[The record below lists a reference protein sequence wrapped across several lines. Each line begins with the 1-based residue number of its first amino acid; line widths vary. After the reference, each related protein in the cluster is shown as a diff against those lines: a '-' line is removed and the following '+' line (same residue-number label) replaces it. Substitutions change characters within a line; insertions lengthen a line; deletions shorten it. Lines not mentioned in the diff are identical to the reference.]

1 MLNTALSKP
10 FSAVL
15 TFYIPCGGMRNG
27 ASDVLIWPVSA
38 SVYARFMVRYSAFQ
52 ALIWGISRA
61 ERVHFAR
68 HKNPY

>member
-10 FSAVL
+10 FSSVL
-15 TFYIPCGGMRNG
+15 TFYITCSGMRNG
-27 ASDVLIWPVSA
+27 TSDVLIWPVSA

-52 ALIWGISRA
+52 AMIWAISRA

-68 HKNPY
+68 YKNPR